1 MTGSATGSAAPA
13 GPLAGSGS
21 VVVVGGGV
29 IGLCLA
35 YYLAEAGLEVDL
47 VERRTVGSAASRGNA
62 GWVCE
67 SHSAPI
73 PAPGIMSY
81 AVRSLGRPN
90 SPLYLRPFPD
100 PAFAAWLW
108 RFWRSTDQ
116 RRFEA
121 GYRAVA
127 QLNQDT
133 LSLYDRL
140 AEADVATTLRRVG
153 MVHAFTSRT
162 AAVRLRASQARSA
175 AGRYD
180 LGEDIVEGAAAA
192 ALDPALS
199 GAVQAAYLV
208 PGEAVVDPELLT
220 AALAKAVIERGVRIH
235 EQTLVTGFRLESN
248 RVVAVETSA
257 GPIAST
263 AVAVTAGMWS
273 RKLLLSQLQIR
284 LPLQAGKGY
293 SFGVELDP
301 APQHALYLGDSKI
314 AVTPIGRTTRIAG
327 TMELSGNNTRMDWR
341 RIVAIARSSTAY
353 LGSWFD
359 DEDDLATR
367 IHDPWVGA
375 RPLLPDGLP
384 VIDRIASYRNAYLA
398 TGHGMLGVT
407 LGPVTGKSLAELIVT
422 GRRPAVLDP
431 FSFDR
436 L

>member
-208 PGEAVVDPELLT
+208 PGEAVV
-220 AALAKAVIERGVRIH
+220 
-235 EQTLVTGFRLESN
+235 TGFRLESN